1 MKYIVTKQDDGMEEI
16 FIFPECVPH
25 NIMAES
31 ISHMR
36 DQSWGSWKRVN
47 RESISA
53 GFVRWG
59 KCTGESESL
68 SLKSRPVE
76 DTQLLPYIDPEN

>member
-1 MKYIVTKQDDGMEEI
+1 MKYIVTTQDAGMEEI
-16 FIFPECVPH
+16 FIFPESVPH

-36 DQSWGSWKRVN
+36 DQSWGSWERVT
-47 RESISA
+47 RKPISA
-53 GFVRWG
+53 GFIRWG

-68 SLKSRPVE
+68 SLKSRPDE
-76 DTQLLPYIDPEN
+76 DTRLLPYICNY